1 MAQGMKRHSV
11 FLRKGCD
18 MPPHFDLAQ
27 QPCAE
32 GWMLLEEIEAPVLDT
47 MIRHAGWHFVCL
59 QPPYSRSGVGLS
71 RDEAVHQALARALKN
86 LKMSF
91 NAAELE
97 SIQVSSYP
105 PSFHVAK
112 VTLQSRHIQQHTCLE
127 MALEYE
133 ARIVPAR

>member
-1 MAQGMKRHSV
+1 MKRHSV

-32 GWMLLEEIEAPVLDT
+32 NWMLLEEIEAPVFDT

-59 QPPYSRSGVGLS
+59 QGYYSRSGVGLS
-71 RDEAVHQALARALKN
+71 RDEAIHQALARALKG
-86 LKMSF
+86 LRMRF

-97 SIQVSSYP
+97 SVQVSSYP
-105 PSFHVAK
+105 VFHLAK
-112 VTLQSRHIQQHTCLE
+112 VTLQPRHIQQNTSLE
-127 MALEYE
+127 MAVEGHAGIL
-133 ARIVPAR
+133 PAR